1 MTSFSYSGQL
11 FFFEFLER
19 MTYRDGQGFRSVENG
34 LFPVSVLDISSILKA
49 DAQRVKTTYLGV
61 GTGREVD
68 GLVAA

>member
-1 MTSFSYSGQL
+1 
-11 FFFEFLER
+11 